1 MKLSIIIPY
10 YNTRPFTNA
19 LLEVLDDQITDE
31 VEIILIDDGSDEEYC
46 PKYDWL
52 RVIRTNNQ
60 GQSKARNLGINSSV
74 GDYIQFIDSD
84 DLVSGDFI
92 EKILEKIEEGKDLIE
107 FSWRSLNSGKFN
119 FHLSEGDRLRMPS
132 VVTRTFK
139 RSYIGDTRFNEKK
152 DATEDEDFSR
162 RLGYLYKPVDVSIIS
177 DYLYFYRDEVVG
189 SNVKNYKAGKCHT
202 KRITYYIP
210 HVTDR
215 AILEE
220 IKKDD
225 EENEVILLTN
235 QNDIPELQRYCQI
248 LQPCPIWTH
257 YQKGFNY
264 PLQIIPVPIKA
275 KTILYVNQLSIIGGI
290 ETFIFHFARM
300 MKKDDVI
307 LLVANLP
314 DQQKK
319 RLEQAIRVVPYTASN
334 EYECDT
340 LIMLRILDKTPTN
353 VKFNQSVQMCHACRT
368 NPMWH
373 IPQNHDFIVNVSE
386 ASKESFGDESGM
398 VIHNP
403 IFTDNPK
410 ALILVSATRIP
421 APDKGSNEK
430 RMRKLAEMLNEANI
444 PFVWFNFSEGQ
455 ISNPPR
461 GMVNMGLEMDVRPY
475 IASATYLVQLSDSEA
490 WAYSILEALTQNVP
504 VIVTEFPSAEEMGI
518 IDGQNGYIV
527 PFDMNFDVTKL
538 QTVPKFEYVYDNGN
552 IEKQWNKILDHKV
565 KTKKKKMVDVH
576 IIQQYNDLVL
586 ERIVNPGETIPMPLD
601 RARKI
606 TDLGYGRI

>member
-1 MKLSIIIPY
+1 MRLSIIIPY
-10 YNTRPFTNA
+10 YNTKPFTDE
-19 LLEVLDDQITDE
+19 LLAVLDKQITDE
-31 VEIILIDDGSDEEYC
+31 VEVILIDDGSIEPYR
-46 PKYDWL
+46 PKYEWL
-52 RVIRTNNQ
+52 TVIRTNNQ

-84 DLVSGDFI
+84 DMVSENFI
-92 EKILEKIEEGKDLIE
+92 EKILEKIGEGKDLIE
-107 FSWRSLNSGKFN
+107 FSWKSLNSGKFN
-119 FHLSEGDRLRMPS
+119 FHLTEGDRLKVPS

-139 RSYIGDTRFNEKK
+139 RSYIGETRFSEKK

-177 DYLYFYRDEVVG
+177 DYLYFYRDEVPG

-210 HVTDR
+210 HVSDR

-248 LQPCPIWTH
+248 LTPCPIWTH

-264 PLQIIPVPIKA
+264 PLQIIPVPLKA
-275 KTILYVNQLSIIGGI
+275 KVIIYINLLSIIGGI
-290 ETFIFHFARM
+290 ESFVFHFARLFENE
-300 MKKDDVI
+300 DVV
-307 LLVANLP
+307 LLVNSIP
-314 DQQKK
+314 EPQRK
-319 RLEQAIRVVPYTASN
+319 RLEQYIKVVQYSPSI

-340 LIMLRILDKTPTN
+340 LIMLRILDRTPKNIT
-353 VKFNQSVQMCHACRT
+353 FNQSVQMCHACRT
-368 NPMWH
+368 NPMWN
-373 IPQNHDFIVNVSE
+373 IPQNHDFIVNVSQ
-386 ASKESFGDESGM
+386 ASKDSFGDEGGM

-403 IFTDNPK
+403 IFTDKTK

-421 APDKGSNEK
+421 APDKGDNEK

-455 ISNPPR
+455 IPNPPR
-461 GMVNMGLEMDVRPY
+461 GMVNMGLQMDIRPY

-490 WAYSILEALTQNVP
+490 WSYSILEALTQNVP

-518 IDGQNGYIV
+518 VDGQNGYIV
-527 PFDMNFDVTKL
+527 PFDMNFDVTRLKN
-538 QTVPKFEYVYDNGN
+538 VPKFRYFYDNGV
-552 IEKQWNKILDHKV
+552 IEKEWKKIFNHKI
-565 KTKKKKMVDVH
+565 KTKKKKLVDVQ
-576 IIQQYNDLVL
+576 IIQQYNDLL
-586 ERIVNPGETIPMPLD
+586 LGRIVNPGEKVPMSLD
-601 RARKI
+601 RARQI
-606 TDLGYGRI
+606 IELGYGK

>member
-31 VEIILIDDGSDEEYC
+31 VEAILIDDGSDEEYC

-60 GQSKARNLGINSSV
+60 GQAKARNLGINSTA

-92 EKILEKIEEGKDLIE
+92 EKIIEKIEEGKDLIE

-264 PLQIIPVPIKA
+264 PLQIIPVPLKS
-275 KTILYVNQLSIIGGI
+275 KVILYINQLLVIGGI

-300 MKKDDVI
+300 MEGEDIV
-307 LLVANLP
+307 LLIVNLP
-314 DQQKK
+314 EPQRK
-319 RLEQAIRVVPYTASN
+319 RLEQYITVVDYKTSA

-340 LIMLRILDKTPTN
+340 LVMLRILDHTPKNITF
-353 VKFNQSVQMCHACRT
+353 KQSVQMCHACRT

-386 ASKESFGDESGM
+386 ASKESFGDESGL

-403 IFTDNPK
+403 IFVDNPK

-421 APDKGSNEK
+421 APDKGDNEK
-430 RMRKLAEMLNEANI
+430 RMRKLAEMLNEKGI
-444 PFVWFNFSEGQ
+444 PFVWFNFSEGT
-455 ISNPPR
+455 IPNPPR
-461 GMVNMGLEMDVRPY
+461 GMVNMGLDMDIRPY

-490 WAYSILEALTQNVP
+490 WSYSILEALCQNVP
-504 VIVTEFPSAEEMGI
+504 CIVTEFPSANEMGI
-518 IDGQNGYIV
+518 EDGKNGYIL
-527 PFDMNFDVTKL
+527 PFDMNFDVTRL
-538 QTVPKFEYVYDNGN
+538 LTVPKFEYKYDNEA
-552 IEKQWNKILDHKV
+552 IKKQWKKIFDHKYKV
-565 KTKKKKMVDVH
+565 KKKKLVDVR
-576 IIQQYNDLVL
+576 IIQQYNDLL
-586 ERIVNPGETIPMPLD
+586 LGRMLNPGEVVPMSLE
-601 RARKI
+601 RARQI
-606 TDLGYGRI
+606 IELGYGK